1 MFGPLLIIC
10 ALLVFAAGVLW
21 IRGNVAKDEDS
32 LITTIDTLLPQ
43 TQCAQCGYPGCRPY
57 AQAVAEGAQIDLCP
71 PGGQELVVQL
81 SELMGVE
88 IPAQKLAEPLALI
101 AVIDEAECIGCTLC
115 LPPCPVDAIIG
126 AQGFMHTVLSKDCT
140 GCELCIAPCPV
151 DCITLE
157 PVANVSPKIRANVSA
172 NVIDKPFELKG
183 KGCINCGQCAPACP
197 KDLLPDQLLKLGNGE
212 LWEQASEL
220 NLQDCIECS
229 LCDRVCPSEINLA
242 QFFGHG
248 KVIEKQRLAVNAEKL
263 RIQDRFE
270 NHQARLQAKEQEG
283 NQRRQQ
289 RMNERLQR
297 LQQSR
302 GGDQ

>member
-1 MFGPLLIIC
+1 MFGPLLIIS

-32 LITTIDTLLPQ
+32 LVTTIDALLPQ
-43 TQCAQCGYPGCRPY
+43 TQCAQCNYPGCRPY
-57 AQAVAEGAQIDLCP
+57 AQAVADGARIDLCP
-71 PGGQELVVQL
+71 PGGQELVIQL
-81 SELMGVE
+81 SALMGVD
-88 IPAQKLAEPLALI
+88 IPTQTLAEPLTLV

-157 PVANVSPKIRANVSA
+157 PVATVNSNLT
-172 NVIDKPFELKG
+172 DEPFRLTG

-242 QFFGHG
+242 QFFAHG
-248 KVIEKQRLAVNAEKL
+248 KVIEKQRLALNTEKL
-263 RIQDRFE
+263 RIQNRFE
-270 NHQARLQAKEQEG
+270 NHQSRLKAKED
-283 NQRRQQ
+283 NDSQRRQQ
-289 RMNERLQR
+289 RMNERLQK

>member
-32 LITTIDTLLPQ
+32 LVTTIDALLPQ

-57 AQAVAEGAQIDLCP
+57 AQAVADGVQIDLCP

-81 SELMGVE
+81 SELMSVE
-88 IPAQKLAEPLALI
+88 IPVQTLAEPLILV

-157 PVANVSPKIRANVSA
+157 PAANLTANVA
-172 NVIDKPFELKG
+172 DKPFLLKG

-197 KDLLPDQLLKLGNGE
+197 KNLLPDQLLKLGNGA
-212 LWEQASEL
+212 LWEQAGEL

-229 LCDRVCPSEINLA
+229 LCDKVCPSEINLA
-242 QFFGHG
+242 ELFAHG
-248 KVIEKQRLAVNAEKL
+248 KVIEQQRLAENVEKL

-270 NHQARLQAKEQEG
+270 NHQSRLHVKEEEV

-297 LQQSR
+297 LQQSSEA
-302 GGDQ
+302 DQ